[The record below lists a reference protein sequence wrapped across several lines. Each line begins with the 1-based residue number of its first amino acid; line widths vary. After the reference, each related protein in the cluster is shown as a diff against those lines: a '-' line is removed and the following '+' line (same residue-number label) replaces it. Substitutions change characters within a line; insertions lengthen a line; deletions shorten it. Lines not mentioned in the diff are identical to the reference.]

1 MFRAGLIGQIIVGLI
16 YGLPI
21 GGDMIPIAWQEA
33 FIALGY
39 IGLVLIIFEGALAV
53 RLDLL
58 KANFGLSAIAATIG
72 VVAPIGL
79 TYLLLYV
86 GFGYGAIETFIVGA
100 ALSVTSLG
108 TTFVV
113 LGKSSKEISFADTR
127 VGTVLVS
134 AAVFDDV
141 SGLVMAR

>member
-1 MFRAGLIGQIIVGLI
+1 MGLI

-21 GGDMIPIAWQEA
+21 GKTTIPIHWQEA

-58 KANFGLSAIAATIG
+58 KANFGLSMIAATVG
-72 VVAPIGL
+72 VICPVAV
-79 TYLLLYV
+79 TYLLCYL
-86 GFGYGAIETFIVGA
+86 GFGYGPVECFIIGA

-113 LGKSSKEISFADTR
+113 LGKSSKEVNFSDTR